1 MDNDHNILK
10 KYING
15 LIHVIKVNANSK
27 PLTLAQKLQYDI
39 NADLN
44 QLIKHD
50 HD

>member
-1 MDNDHNILK
+1 MDNNHNIFLK
-10 KYING
+10 DING
-15 LIHVIKVNANSK
+15 LIYVIKVNANSK
-27 PLTLAQKLQYDI
+27 LLTLAQKLQYEI